1 MPTTVL
7 VQRGDPI
14 TVGRATTVRIVND
27 VINGPTTQHVQVTA
41 VVFVTTSPEKF
52 ALSVQGLLE
61 QTSFPVVV
69 GTLYNV
75 YAKEFERFSERYG
88 DRISIRPFGSVSEL
102 INTVYAERRTH
113 VLAVND
119 AVVFPPQ
126 PFDVALGWIEDDV
139 RYSTISFLS
148 NAADFLSFP
157 VRNLPTPRIVDHHD
171 QTTITRKLRAMSP
184 TAAPTPVMYAA
195 GAVVLISAF
204 ALGAVG
210 ELVAP
215 ASARFDIAISDFSV
229 RAREKGFIDIVDA
242 STFIART
249 GDVAVDPIDHTLT
262 YDDRGWLLHR
272 HQAMVAF
279 VDRERTSGDSPF
291 ALAHQVARVKVNG
304 LRVLIDG
311 ACFGPHQ
318 VGTQVAT
325 SHTIQALAAHP
336 DVAEVCVAIP
346 GAVPDY
352 AADVLTG
359 AKVKA
364 FAPPGGDLRAFGQID
379 VAYRP
384 YQPNPGFDLQSW
396 KHAGVRFVIA
406 VLDTI
411 AFHNGGYFATT
422 GDWMTQRD
430 FLFQCVKQADA
441 VTVISNDVV
450 DQMRLHRFPISSHRV
465 HSVPLG
471 TEHLR
476 GDETT
481 ELPQEL
487 LVRGFTT
494 GPFALCMGT
503 NYTHKNREIVMRAH
517 GLLREQGIDLKL
529 VMTGLAIPYGSTR
542 VAEARVGTHEDT
554 FVIPEVTP
562 NERNWLLRH
571 ASFVWYPTS
580 AEGFGLVPFEAAA
593 FGTPTV
599 AVDFGPIRELATID
613 STVDASSGFPMLSPD
628 WSAESLAA
636 LALKFLSDPAVSDLQ
651 VQSILRASAHYSWGA
666 TADALVVLFRNLL
679 AEPSR

>member
-1 MPTTVL
+1 MNEASSAQTK
-7 VQRGDPI
+7 QRVD
-14 TVGRATTVRIVND
+14 
-27 VINGPTTQHVQVTA
+27 VTA

-61 QTSFPVVV
+61 ETSLTVVV

-75 YAKEFERFSERYG
+75 YAKEFDRFRERFG
-88 DRISIRPFGSVSEL
+88 DRISVRPFGSVSEL

-113 VLAVND
+113 VLVVND
-119 AVVFPPQ
+119 AVLLPPQ
-126 PFDVALGWIEDDV
+126 PFDVALGWLDDDV
-139 RYSTISFLS
+139 RYSTVSFLS

-157 VRNLPTPRIVDHHD
+157 VRNLPTARIVDHHD
-171 QTTITRKLRAMSP
+171 QTTITRKLRSVNPPASP
-184 TAAPTPVMYAA
+184 TPIMYAA
-195 GAVVLISAF
+195 GAVVLISAY

-215 ASARFDIAISDFSV
+215 ASARFDIAVSDFSV
-229 RAREKGFIDIVDA
+229 RAREKGFIDIVDT

-249 GDVAVDPIDHTLT
+249 ADVAVDPIDHTLT

-272 HQAMVAF
+272 HQAMVAY
-279 VDRERTSGDSPF
+279 VDRERSSGDSPF

-311 ACFGPHQ
+311 SCFGPHQ

-325 SHTIQALAAHP
+325 SHTIRALAAHP
-336 DVAEVCVAIP
+336 DVSQVCVAIP
-346 GAVPDY
+346 GAVPEY
-352 AADVLTG
+352 AAEVLTA

-364 FAPPGGDLRAFGQID
+364 FAPPGGDLRAFGEVDI
-379 VAYRP
+379 AYRP
-384 YQPNPGFDLQSW
+384 YQPNPGFDLHSW

-422 GDWMTQRD
+422 GDWMAQRD
-430 FLFQCVKQADA
+430 FLFECVRRADA
-441 VTVISNDVV
+441 VTVISKDVV

-465 HSVPLG
+465 HAVPLG

-476 GDETT
+476 GDEAT

-487 LVRGFTT
+487 LVRGFTA
-494 GPFALCMGT
+494 GPFALCVGT

-517 GLLREQGIDLKL
+517 DLLRKQGIDLKL
-529 VMTGLAIPYGSTR
+529 VLAGVAIPHGSTR

-562 NERNWLLRH
+562 SERNWLFRH

-580 AEGFGLVPFEAAA
+580 AEGFGLVPFEAAS

-613 STVDASSGFPMLSPD
+613 STVGSGAGFPMLSPD
-628 WSAESLAA
+628 WSAESLAD
-636 LALKFLSDPAVSDLQ
+636 LALKFLSDPAVSAQQ
-651 VQSILRASAHYSWGA
+651 VQSILRASAHYSWTA
-666 TADALVVLFRNLL
+666 TADSLVGLFRNLL